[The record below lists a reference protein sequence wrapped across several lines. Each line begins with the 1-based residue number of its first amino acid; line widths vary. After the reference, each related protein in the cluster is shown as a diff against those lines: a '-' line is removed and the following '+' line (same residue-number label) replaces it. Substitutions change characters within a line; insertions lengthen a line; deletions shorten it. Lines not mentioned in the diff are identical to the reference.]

1 QASKEQVSTML
12 RTILS
17 FQGEKMVL
25 DATDAL
31 GAALCHFYQSN
42 KPPSGKSKSWE
53 DFVKKNSG
61 RIKG

>member
-1 QASKEQVSTML
+1 ML

-17 FQGEKMVL
+17 FHDERMIL

-42 KPPSGKSKSWE
+42 KPSSSGKSKSWE

-61 RIKG
+61 RIKE